1 MAELAPGIP
10 SEVLTQRADIRQ
22 AEHLLKATDTNI
34 QAARA
39 AFFPRIALTAGVGSA
54 SSELSSLFSSGS
66 WVFSVAPQLLLPLFD
81 HGRNDANLAAAQ
93 AARAVAVAQYEKAI
107 QSAFR
112 EVSDALSQRSGWQ
125 AQREAQQAQHAADQA
140 RLELVQLKLAH
151 GAASALDVLEAERSV
166 LADQQALV
174 LVQSALLQNQIALY
188 KALGGG
194 LAPAP

>member
-22 AEHLLKATDTNI
+22 AEHLLKA
-34 QAARA
+34 A
-39 AFFPRIALTAGVGSA
+39 
-54 SSELSSLFSSGS
+54 
-66 WVFSVAPQLLLPLFD
+66 
-81 HGRNDANLAAAQ
+81 DANIQ

-112 EVSDALSQRSGWQ
+112 KVSDALSQRSGWQ

-151 GAASALDVLEAERSV
+151 GPASALDVLEAERSV

-174 LVQSALLQNQIALY
+174 LVQSTLLQNQIALY